1 MPNLMP
7 SLTPSPNR
15 SLAPADSRSALSPM
29 LTRTSHH
36 HVFLLLA
43 LILTSA
49 AHGQQPEG
57 VPADWKKLET
67 AAETEYKNPL
77 EESGAVDAKIRGFL
91 RDKALPQ
98 LGLESNRATIEKTRR
113 RMRDFLLGGIA
124 DGKAYDDVSRVI
136 LEFMVALARDAKA
149 DAVVRVN
156 AMLLVGEL
164 RGRDNKQ
171 PWPPAAPV
179 LAATVA
185 DAKLPAEIRIA
196 ALAGLTRHLEAA
208 KATGTELPD
217 AKAATDALTVVLT
230 APTAAGDVV
239 AANWLLARAL
249 MVLPAAAPTLPKDLA
264 TAVVKLLEDPSRPID
279 VRVRAAA
286 ALGAGAKQAS
296 ALDAAK
302 AVAAVQTLAIA
313 ALTQDLNRV
322 AQQKANE
329 SFSIASATDA
339 SAPPPKEESRTRTTM
354 AELACRRNAWR
365 LVTLADAIATEDGTG
380 GLAALLGKAGDP
392 ARELATALR
401 TQGMAIDDDPS
412 EEKVAAAAESLGASK
427 PPSGAAS
434 APEPASQPAPKQDA
448 PAEPVNPFA
457 K

>member
-1 MPNLMP
+1 M
-7 SLTPSPNR
+7 LTP
-15 SLAPADSRSALSPM
+15 
-29 LTRTSHH
+29 TSHR
-36 HVFLLLA
+36 HVFLLLVLA
-43 LILTSA
+43 LTSA

-77 EESGAVDAKIRGFL
+77 EEGGAVDAKIRGFL
-91 RDKALPQ
+91 REKALPQ
-98 LGLESNRATIEKTRR
+98 LGLDSNRATIEKTRR
-113 RMRDFLLGGIA
+113 RMRDFLLGGIEDA
-124 DGKAYDDVSRVI
+124 KAFDDVSRVI
-136 LEFMVALARDAKA
+136 LDFMSALARDPEA

-185 DAKLPAEIRIA
+185 DAKLPAELRIA

-208 KATGTELPD
+208 KAAGTELPD
-217 AKAATDALTVVLT
+217 AKAATDALAVVLT
-230 APTAAGDVV
+230 APTAAADAV

-249 MVLPAAAPTLPKDLA
+249 TVLPAATPTLPKELA
-264 TAVVKLLEDPSRPID
+264 AAVVRLLDDSSRPID

-286 ALGAGAKQAS
+286 ALGAAAKQAS

-302 AVAAVQTLAIA
+302 AVAAVQALATA
-313 ALTQDLNRV
+313 ALTHDLDRV
-322 AQQKANE
+322 AQQRANE
-329 SFSIASATDA
+329 SFSVAPATDA
-339 SAPPPKEESRTRTTM
+339 AAPSSKQESQTRTTM

-380 GLAALLGKAGDP
+380 GLATLLGKAGDP
-392 ARELATALR
+392 ARELATTLR
-401 TQGMAIDDDPS
+401 TQGLAIDADPS
-412 EEKVAAAAESLGASK
+412 EEAVAAAAESLGSPTPTA
-427 PPSGAAS
+427 GAAA
-434 APEPASQPAPKQDA
+434 APEPASRPGPKQDA
-448 PAEPVNPFA
+448 ASEPVNPFA